1 MKLLITGGCSFSQV
15 QGQPDPN
22 LDEDKKVWPNCT
34 WPLHLEE
41 ALKPEF
47 HTHTGMSAAGN
58 EIISQRIINKV
69 NKALKDGFSPNDM
82 LVGIMWSAADRF
94 SLMSSNFKKNI
105 HNLSHCH
112 GRYWLWDDPCRKQ
125 RSAHEAI
132 FSSGAYSPRL
142 SLA

>member
-15 QGQPDPN
+15 QGQPDPY

-47 HTHTGMSAAGN
+47 HTHTGMAAAGN

-82 LVGIMWSAADRF
+82 LVGIMWSAADRL
-94 SLMSSNFKKNI
+94 SLMSSNYKKNI
-105 HNLSHCH
+105 HKTTLRGPSDETANQYMLEH
-112 GRYWLWDDPCRKQ
+112 GEPFFKFTINRC
-125 RSAHEAI
+125 
-132 FSSGAYSPRL
+132 
-142 SLA
+142 